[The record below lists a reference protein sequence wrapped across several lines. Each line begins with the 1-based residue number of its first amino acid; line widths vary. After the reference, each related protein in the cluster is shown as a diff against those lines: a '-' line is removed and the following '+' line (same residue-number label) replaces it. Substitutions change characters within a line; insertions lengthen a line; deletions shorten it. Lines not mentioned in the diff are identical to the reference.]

1 MKNTHYSRKSKQ
13 IDFMQI
19 MEEDYDMKLT
29 DLVKAE
35 FSLSEN
41 DKDFDL
47 SHEQVIKVLRM

>member
-1 MKNTHYSRKSKQ
+1 
-13 IDFMQI
+13 MQI